1 MALFLT
7 EYSSLA
13 STIGSQGLAAPME
26 PAVADQS
33 VSVGGSSTQSAAFN
47 AQTAFV
53 MVHAQEA
60 CCVQWG
66 TNPTAV
72 NTKQR
77 MGAGET
83 RFYGVPAGKSYK
95 VAVIVGA

>member
-13 STIGSQGLAAPME
+13 SDSFSYGIAAPME
-26 PAVADQS
+26 PAVAEQT
-33 VSVGGSSTQSAAFN
+33 VAVGGSSTQSAAFN
-47 AQTAFV
+47 ASTSFV

-60 CCVQWG
+60 CCLKWG

-72 NTKQR
+72 NTAQR

-83 RFYGVPAGKSYK
+83 RFVGVKPGYK